1 MAVTTAP
8 ENSAIALAAS
18 PHMVQLAQVKLAGCT
33 RAVEAAPLE
42 RTTRGDMDEQPHV
55 VEGKEPPPEPTA
67 HHGASGLAVEHR
79 LRERG
84 EVAVGQH
91 VGEDA
96 VGNRGVA
103 LNEYCA
109 RFADARAGRFGE

>member
-18 PHMVQLAQVKLAGCT
+18 PHMVQLARADLARRPPAGWGT
-33 RAVEAAPLE
+33 PREQ
-42 RTTRGDMDEQPHV
+42 TTGGDVDEQADV
-55 VEGKEPPPEPTA
+55 VKGKEPAPKPTA

-79 LRERG
+79 LSQCS

-96 VGNRGVA
+96 VGNRGA
-103 LNEYCA
+103 
-109 RFADARAGRFGE
+109 